1 MMLTTYRFGVSTLLS
16 LFAVGSTLAAGC
28 GSGSGSRGGGGAGA
42 GLGGAAVGGMPG
54 SVGGASAAGGSAA
67 GGAPVS
73 AGGTSG
79 GLHLPVTG
87 DAFCL
92 QDAGSADAAFLF
104 GFNRACTAVKK
115 AGAVPPTL
123 DEMQAAKTYC
133 STLGGTSSTACPA
146 ETPVAYCV
154 GTGTVPALQL
164 SLDLVRTVYQSAVTP
179 DASAVARNALNVC
192 AGQASMVYDTTGK
205 PVTATCTGTLTASV
219 DGVPTDFSKNLFCA
233 YVSDGTKGTYFI
245 RGSDDPSS
253 INLKTLSIYVFKN
266 AAGVVALQTYQA
278 QQVPALAALY
288 PAVGYSEGSSGTGAY
303 PTPDPAMVSYQSTTF
318 DATGA
323 GLAGTFTVGAIKGN
337 AGATRTITAGT
348 VNISF
353 LVQ

>member
-1 MMLTTYRFGVSTLLS
+1 MVSA
-16 LFAVGSTLAAGC
+16 FAVSSTLAGAC
-28 GSGSGSRGGGGAGA
+28 GSSGASKGAGGAGA
-42 GLGGAAVGGMPG
+42 GVGGAAGGTPAVSG
-54 SVGGASAAGGSAA
+54 AAGGTSGIGGSAA
-67 GGAPVS
+67 GGATVS
-73 AGGTSG
+73 AGGMSG

-92 QDAGSADAAFLF
+92 QDAGSADAAFLY
-104 GFNRACTAVKK
+104 GFNRECTAVKK
-115 AGAVPPTL
+115 AGAVPPSL

-133 STLGGTSSTACPA
+133 STLGATSVAACPA

-154 GTGTVPALQL
+154 GTGTVPASQL
-164 SLDLVRTVYQSAVTP
+164 SLDLVRTVYQSPVTP

-205 PVTATCTGTLTASV
+205 RITTSCTGTLTASV

-266 AAGVVALQTYQA
+266 AAGLVALQTYQA
-278 QQVPALAALY
+278 QLVPTLAALY

-323 GLAGTFTVGAIKGN
+323 GFSGTFTVGAIKGN

>member
-1 MMLTTYRFGVSTLLS
+1 MKLTTYRFGVVILFTFGS
-16 LFAVGSTLAAGC
+16 LLAAGC
-28 GSGSGSRGGGGAGA
+28 GSSGAAQGTGGAGA
-42 GLGGAAVGGMPG
+42 GVGGAA
-54 SVGGASAAGGSAA
+54 GGASALGGSAA
-67 GGAPVS
+67 GGAAVS
-73 AGGTSG
+73 GGGMSG

-92 QDAGSADAAFLF
+92 QDTGTPDAAFLIGF
-104 GFNRACTAVKK
+104 GRECTTVKK
-115 AGAVPPTL
+115 AGTVPATI
-123 DEMQAAKTYC
+123 DELQAAKTYC
-133 STLGGTSSTACPA
+133 SNLGAMAVTACPA

-154 GTGTVPALQL
+154 GTGTVAATQL
-164 SLDLVRTVYQSAVTP
+164 SLDLVRTVYQSPVTP

-205 PVTATCTGTLTASV
+205 PVTATCTGTMTASV

-233 YVSDGTKGTYFI
+233 YVSNGTMGTYFI
-245 RGSDDPSS
+245 RGSDDPAS

-303 PTPDPAMVSYQSTTF
+303 PTSDPAMVSYQSSTF

-323 GLAGTFTVGAIKGN
+323 GLSGTFTVGAVKGN
-337 AGATRTITAGT
+337 AGATRTITAGS

-353 LVQ
+353 LVH